1 VSRAERKPYLFH
13 SVDRALRL
21 LELVANE
28 SEPRT
33 VRELANISG
42 YERTMTYRLLSTLE
56 SHRFVDR
63 DPVTRTYS
71 LGLSAT
77 ALSSP
82 TAYSLALVRRAHPEL
97 ERLMREV
104 SQTVSLGISQRWSGV
119 VIDQIDPP
127 NPIRLVNNVNVPL
140 PLHCTSNGKV
150 ILSRLSE
157 AELESFLRSPLERQ
171 TKSTITS
178 PTRLRREIE
187 RTRARGYAAGVDEL
201 SDGVSAVS
209 VELLDS
215 RGEFV
220 ATITVSGPSWQFEA
234 NHFSMLAARMHRA
247 ARAIFPADG
256 DDPAG
261 ERDLSERSQLE
272 ETAARAYPSIR
283 VGTSPRIAP

>member
-1 VSRAERKPYLFH
+1 
-13 SVDRALRL
+13 
-21 LELVANE
+21 
-28 SEPRT
+28 
-33 VRELANISG
+33 
-42 YERTMTYRLLSTLE
+42 
-56 SHRFVDR
+56 
-63 DPVTRTYS
+63 
-71 LGLSAT
+71 
-77 ALSSP
+77 
-82 TAYSLALVRRAHPEL
+82 
-97 ERLMREV
+97 MREV

-157 AELESFLRSPLERQ
+157 AELESFLSSPLEPQ

-187 RTRARGYAAGVDEL
+187 RTRAQGYAAGVDEL

-234 NHFSMLAARMHRA
+234 NEFSVLAARMHRA

-256 DDPAG
+256 DDPVGA
-261 ERDLSERSQLE
+261 RDSL
-272 ETAARAYPSIR
+272 
-283 VGTSPRIAP
+283 